1 MNRGGRLKR
10 ALGLP
15 EVTLSG
21 VGIIL
26 GAGIYALLGEAA
38 GLAGNAVWAAFGIS
52 AVMAAC
58 TGLSYA
64 ELSSMFPRASA
75 EYAYVGQVFG
85 RKVAFLVGWLILA
98 SGVLSA
104 ATVALGFG
112 GYAFGISGIPIV
124 LAALLLIAG
133 IAALGVYGIR
143 ETALLAIAMTLVEA
157 GGIVF
162 VIVVGLPYLGSV
174 DYFAMPNG
182 MPGLFQA
189 SALVFFAYMGFEE
202 MVKLAEETREPERT
216 IPRAL
221 VLALAAAVVL
231 YMLVTVSAVSVLGW
245 EGLAATPAPFAA
257 IAETTLGGNAAAAI
271 SLVAL
276 CATANTSL
284 LLIIATS
291 RLAWG
296 MADDG
301 VLPVPLTRV
310 HPTFKT
316 PWVAVAAVAALAVA
330 FTLPGEIAAV
340 ANATNFALFLT
351 FALINATVIALRVR
365 EPAAPR
371 PFRIPLTVRSV
382 PLIPVFGII
391 SSFFLIL
398 QIEVVIVLLGIGI
411 LAAGWGVWRVSA
423 RWGKGKVSR

>member
-1 MNRGGRLKR
+1 MERGGGLKR

-26 GAGIYALLGEAA
+26 GAGIYALMGEAA
-38 GLAGNAVWAAFGIS
+38 GLAGNAVWIAFGIS

-58 TGLSYA
+58 TGLAYA

-75 EYAYVGQVFG
+75 EYAYVGRAFG
-85 RKVAFLVGWLILA
+85 QTAAFLVGWLILA

-112 GYAFGISGIPIV
+112 GYVSGLTGIPAV
-124 LAALLLIAG
+124 PAALLLIAG
-133 IAALGVYGIR
+133 LAAIGVYGIR
-143 ETALLAIAMTLVEA
+143 ETALFAIVMTLVEA

-162 VIVVGLPYLGSV
+162 VIVIGIPYLGSV
-174 DYFAMPNG
+174 DYFAMPK
-182 MPGLFQA
+182 GLSGVFQA

-202 MVKLAEETREPERT
+202 MVKLAEETREPEKT

-257 IAETTLGGNAAAAI
+257 IAEAALGGSASLLI

-284 LLIIATS
+284 LLIVATS

-296 MADDG
+296 MAGDRA
-301 VLPVPLTRV
+301 LPALLARV
-310 HPTFKT
+310 HPIFGT
-316 PWVAVAAVAALAVA
+316 PWVAVAAAAAVAAA
-330 FTLPGEIAAV
+330 FTLTGEIAYV

-351 FALINATVIALRVR
+351 FALINATVIFLRRR
-365 EPAAPR
+365 EPDIPR
-371 PFRIPLTVRSV
+371 PFRV
-382 PLIPVFGII
+382 PLDVRGVPLVPLLGIFF
-391 SSFFLIL
+391 SFFLLL
-398 QIEVVIVLLGIGI
+398 QIEIEVVLLGIGI
-411 LAAGWGVWRVSA
+411 LLTGWGVSRVY
-423 RWGKGKVSR
+423 RGGEE

>member
-1 MNRGGRLKR
+1 MEGGGRLKR

-21 VGIIL
+21 IGIIL
-26 GAGIYALLGEAA
+26 GAGVYALIGEAA

-112 GYAFGISGIPIV
+112 GYASGISGIPIV
-124 LAALLLIAG
+124 PAALILIAG
-133 IAALGVYGIR
+133 LAAIGVYGIR
-143 ETALLAIAMTLVEA
+143 ETALFAIAMTLIEA

-162 VIVVGLPYLGSV
+162 VIVVGLPYLGSA
-174 DYFAMPNG
+174 DYFTMPNG
-182 MPGLFQA
+182 VPGLFQA

-202 MVKLAEETREPERT
+202 MVKLAEETKEPEKT

-221 VLALAAAVVL
+221 VFALITAVVL

-257 IAETTLGGNAAAAI
+257 IAETTLGGNASFAI

-284 LLIIATS
+284 LLIVATS

-296 MADDG
+296 MAGDG
-301 VLPVPLTRV
+301 VLPAHLAQV
-310 HPTFKT
+310 HPTFGT
-316 PWVAVAAVAALAVA
+316 PWVAVAAAAILAA
-330 FTLPGEIAAV
+330 TFTLPGEIAAV

-351 FALINATVIALRVR
+351 FALINATVIVLRLR
-365 EPAAPR
+365 EPDTPR
-371 PFRIPLTVRSV
+371 PFRVPIAVRGV
-382 PLIPVFGII
+382 PLVPLLGIFFSI
-391 SSFFLIL
+391 FLIL
-398 QIEVVIVLLGIGI
+398 QIEVEIVLLGIGI
-411 LAAGWGVWRVSA
+411 LIAGWGVWRVSA
-423 RWGKGKVSR
+423 RWEKGKVSR

>member
-1 MNRGGRLKR
+1 MERGGGLKR

-26 GAGIYALLGEAA
+26 GAGIYALMGEAA
-38 GLAGNAVWAAFGIS
+38 GLAGNAVWIAFGIS

-58 TGLSYA
+58 TGLAYA

-75 EYAYVGQVFG
+75 EYAYVGRAFG
-85 RKVAFLVGWLILA
+85 QTAAFLVGWLILA

-112 GYAFGISGIPIV
+112 GYVSGLTGIPAV
-124 LAALLLIAG
+124 PAALLLIAG
-133 IAALGVYGIR
+133 LAAIGVYGIR
-143 ETALLAIAMTLVEA
+143 ETALFAIVMTLVEA

-162 VIVVGLPYLGSV
+162 VIVIGIPYLGSV
-174 DYFAMPNG
+174 DYFAMPK
-182 MPGLFQA
+182 GLSGVFQA

-202 MVKLAEETREPERT
+202 MVKLAEETREPEKT

-221 VLALAAAVVL
+221 ILALAAAVVL

-257 IAETTLGGNAAAAI
+257 IAEAALGGSASLLI

-284 LLIIATS
+284 LLIVATS

-296 MADDG
+296 MAGDRA
-301 VLPVPLTRV
+301 LPALLARV
-310 HPTFKT
+310 HPIFGT
-316 PWVAVAAVAALAVA
+316 PWVAVAAAAAVAAA
-330 FTLPGEIAAV
+330 FTLTGEIAYV

-351 FALINATVIALRVR
+351 FALINATVIFLRRR
-365 EPAAPR
+365 EPDIPR
-371 PFRIPLTVRSV
+371 PFRV
-382 PLIPVFGII
+382 PLDVRGVPLVPLLGIFF
-391 SSFFLIL
+391 SFFLLL
-398 QIEVVIVLLGIGI
+398 QIEAEIVLLGIGI
-411 LAAGWGVWRVSA
+411 LLIGWGVSRVY
-423 RWGKGKVSR
+423 RGGEE

>member
-1 MNRGGRLKR
+1 MERGGRLKR

-26 GAGIYALLGEAA
+26 GAGIYALIGEAA
-38 GLAGNAVWAAFGIS
+38 GLAGNAVWVAFGIS

-58 TGLSYA
+58 TGLAYA

-75 EYAYVGQVFG
+75 EYAYVGRAFG
-85 RKVAFLVGWLILA
+85 QTAAFLVGWLILA

-112 GYAFGISGIPIV
+112 GYVSGLTGIPAV
-124 LAALLLIAG
+124 PAALLLIAG
-133 IAALGVYGIR
+133 LAAIGVYGIR
-143 ETALLAIAMTLVEA
+143 ETALFAIAMTLIEA

-162 VIVVGLPYLGSV
+162 VIVIGIPYLGSV

-182 MPGLFQA
+182 LSGVFQA

-202 MVKLAEETREPERT
+202 MVKLAEETREPEKT

-245 EGLAATPAPFAA
+245 ERLAATPAPFAA
-257 IAETTLGGNAAAAI
+257 IAEVTLGGSASILI

-284 LLIIATS
+284 LLIVSTS

-296 MADDG
+296 MAADG
-301 VLPVPLTRV
+301 ALPATLARV
-310 HPTFKT
+310 HPTFRT
-316 PWVAVAAVAALAVA
+316 PWVAVAAAAAIAAA
-330 FTLPGEIAAV
+330 FTLTGEIAYV

-351 FALINATVIALRVR
+351 FALINATVILLRMR
-365 EPAAPR
+365 EPDIPR
-371 PFRIPLTVRSV
+371 PFRV
-382 PLIPVFGII
+382 PLAVRGVPLVPLLGILF
-391 SSFFLIL
+391 SFFLLL
-398 QIEVVIVLLGIGI
+398 QIEIEIVLLGIGI
-411 LAAGWGVWRVSA
+411 LLVGWGVSRVY
-423 RWGKGKVSR
+423 RGGGE

>member
-1 MNRGGRLKR
+1 MERGGRLKR

-26 GAGIYALLGEAA
+26 GAGIYALMGEAA
-38 GLAGNAVWAAFGIS
+38 GLAGNAVWVAFGIS

-58 TGLSYA
+58 TGLAYA

-75 EYAYVGQVFG
+75 EYAYVGRAFG
-85 RKVAFLVGWLILA
+85 QTAAFLVGWLILA

-112 GYAFGISGIPIV
+112 GYVFGLSGIPAV
-124 LAALLLIAG
+124 PAALFLIAG
-133 IAALGVYGIR
+133 LAAIGVYGIR
-143 ETALLAIAMTLVEA
+143 ETALFAIVMTLVEA

-162 VIVVGLPYLGSV
+162 VIVIGIPYLGSV
-174 DYFAMPNG
+174 DYFAMPKG
-182 MPGLFQA
+182 LPGVFQA

-202 MVKLAEETREPERT
+202 MVKLAEETREPEKT

-257 IAETTLGGNAAAAI
+257 IADAALGGSASFLI

-284 LLIIATS
+284 LLIVATS

-296 MADDG
+296 MAGDG
-301 VLPVPLTRV
+301 ALPTLLAQV
-310 HPTFKT
+310 HPTFGT
-316 PWVAVAAVAALAVA
+316 PWAAVAVAAALAAA
-330 FTLPGEIAAV
+330 FTLTGEIAYV

-351 FALINATVIALRVR
+351 FALINATVVVLRVR
-365 EPAAPR
+365 DPDVLR
-371 PFRIPLTVRSV
+371 PFRV
-382 PLIPVFGII
+382 PLAVRGVPIVPLLGILF
-391 SSFFLIL
+391 SFFLLL
-398 QIEVVIVLLGIGI
+398 QIEIEIVLLGLGI
-411 LAAGWGVWRVSA
+411 LLVGWGVSRVY
-423 RWGKGKVSR
+423 RGGKE

>member
-1 MNRGGRLKR
+1 MERGGQLKR

-26 GAGIYALLGEAA
+26 GAGIYALMGEAA
-38 GLAGNAVWAAFGIS
+38 GLAGNAVWVAFGIS

-58 TGLSYA
+58 TGLAYA

-75 EYAYVGQVFG
+75 EYAYVGRAFG
-85 RKVAFLVGWLILA
+85 QTTAFLVGWLILA

-112 GYAFGISGIPIV
+112 GYISSLAGIPAV
-124 LAALLLIAG
+124 PAALLLIAG
-133 IAALGVYGIR
+133 LAAIGVYGIR
-143 ETALLAIAMTLVEA
+143 ETALFAIAMTLIEA

-162 VIVVGLPYLGSV
+162 VIVIGIPYLGSV
-174 DYFAMPNG
+174 DYFAMPKG
-182 MPGLFQA
+182 LPGVFQA

-221 VLALAAAVVL
+221 LLALAAAVVL

-257 IAETTLGGNAAAAI
+257 IADVALGGSAALII

-284 LLIIATS
+284 LLIVATS

-296 MADDG
+296 MAGDG
-301 VLPVPLTRV
+301 ALPAPLAQV
-310 HPTFKT
+310 HPAFGT
-316 PWVAVAAVAALAVA
+316 PWAAVAVAAAIAAA
-330 FTLPGEIAAV
+330 FTLTGEIAYV

-351 FALINATVIALRVR
+351 FALINATVVVLRLR
-365 EPAAPR
+365 EPDFTR
-371 PFRIPLTVRSV
+371 PFRV
-382 PLIPVFGII
+382 PLAVRGVPIVPLLGILF
-391 SSFFLIL
+391 SFFLLL
-398 QIEVVIVLLGIGI
+398 QIEAEIVLLGLGI
-411 LAAGWGVWRVSA
+411 LFVGWGVSRVY
-423 RWGKGKVSR
+423 RGGGE

>member
-1 MNRGGRLKR
+1 MERGGGLKR

-26 GAGIYALLGEAA
+26 GAGIYALMGEAA
-38 GLAGNAVWAAFGIS
+38 GLAGNAVWIAFGIS

-58 TGLSYA
+58 TGLAYA

-75 EYAYVGQVFG
+75 EYAYVGRAFG
-85 RKVAFLVGWLILA
+85 QTAAFLVGWLILA

-112 GYAFGISGIPIV
+112 GYVSGLTGIPAV
-124 LAALLLIAG
+124 PAALLLIAG
-133 IAALGVYGIR
+133 LAAIGVYGIR
-143 ETALLAIAMTLVEA
+143 ETALFAIVMTLVEA

-162 VIVVGLPYLGSV
+162 VIVIGIPYLGSV
-174 DYFAMPNG
+174 DYFAMPK
-182 MPGLFQA
+182 GLSGVFQA

-202 MVKLAEETREPERT
+202 MVKLAEETREPEKT

-257 IAETTLGGNAAAAI
+257 IAEAALGGSASLLI

-284 LLIIATS
+284 LLIVATS

-296 MADDG
+296 MAGDRA
-301 VLPVPLTRV
+301 LPALLARV
-310 HPTFKT
+310 HPIFGT
-316 PWVAVAAVAALAVA
+316 PWVAVAAAAAVAAA
-330 FTLPGEIAAV
+330 FTLTGEIAYV

-351 FALINATVIALRVR
+351 FALINATVIFLRRR
-365 EPAAPR
+365 EPDIPR
-371 PFRIPLTVRSV
+371 PFRV
-382 PLIPVFGII
+382 PLDVRGVPLVPLLGIFF
-391 SSFFLIL
+391 SFFLLL
-398 QIEVVIVLLGIGI
+398 QIEAEIVLLGIGI
-411 LAAGWGVWRVSA
+411 LLIGWGVSRVY
-423 RWGKGKVSR
+423 RGGEE

>member
-1 MNRGGRLKR
+1 MERGGGLKR

-26 GAGIYALLGEAA
+26 GAGIYALMGEAA
-38 GLAGNAVWAAFGIS
+38 GLAGNAVWIAFGIS

-58 TGLSYA
+58 TGLAYA

-75 EYAYVGQVFG
+75 EYAYVGRAFG
-85 RKVAFLVGWLILA
+85 QTAAFLVGWLILA

-112 GYAFGISGIPIV
+112 GYVSGLTGIPAV
-124 LAALLLIAG
+124 PAALLLIAG
-133 IAALGVYGIR
+133 LAAIGVYGIR
-143 ETALLAIAMTLVEA
+143 ETALFAIVMTLVEA

-162 VIVVGLPYLGSV
+162 VIVIGIPYLGSV
-174 DYFAMPNG
+174 DYFAMPK
-182 MPGLFQA
+182 GLSGVFQA

-202 MVKLAEETREPERT
+202 MVKLAEETREPEKT

-257 IAETTLGGNAAAAI
+257 IAEAALGGSASLLI

-284 LLIIATS
+284 LLIVATS

-296 MADDG
+296 MAGDRA
-301 VLPVPLTRV
+301 LPALLARV
-310 HPTFKT
+310 HPIFGT
-316 PWVAVAAVAALAVA
+316 PWVAVAAAAAVAAA
-330 FTLPGEIAAV
+330 FTLTGEIAYV

-351 FALINATVIALRVR
+351 FALINATVIFLRRR
-365 EPAAPR
+365 EPDIPR
-371 PFRIPLTVRSV
+371 PFRV
-382 PLIPVFGII
+382 PLDVRGVPLVPLLGIFF
-391 SSFFLIL
+391 SFFLLL
-398 QIEVVIVLLGIGI
+398 QIEAEVVLLGIGI
-411 LAAGWGVWRVSA
+411 LLIGWGVSRVY
-423 RWGKGKVSR
+423 RGGEE

>member
-1 MNRGGRLKR
+1 MERGGGLKR

-26 GAGIYALLGEAA
+26 GAGIYALMGEAA
-38 GLAGNAVWAAFGIS
+38 GLAGNAVWIAFGIS

-58 TGLSYA
+58 TGLAYA

-75 EYAYVGQVFG
+75 EYAYVGRAFG
-85 RKVAFLVGWLILA
+85 QTAAFLVGWLILA

-112 GYAFGISGIPIV
+112 GYVSGLTGIPAV
-124 LAALLLIAG
+124 PAALLLIAG
-133 IAALGVYGIR
+133 LAAIGVYGIR
-143 ETALLAIAMTLVEA
+143 ETALFAIVMTLVEA

-162 VIVVGLPYLGSV
+162 VIVIGIPYLGSV
-174 DYFAMPNG
+174 DYFAMPK
-182 MPGLFQA
+182 GLSGVFQA

-202 MVKLAEETREPERT
+202 MVKLAEETREPEKT

-245 EGLAATPAPFAA
+245 EGLAATSAPFAA
-257 IAETTLGGNAAAAI
+257 IAEAALGGSASLLI

-284 LLIIATS
+284 LLIVATS

-296 MADDG
+296 MAGDRA
-301 VLPVPLTRV
+301 LPALLARV
-310 HPTFKT
+310 HPTFGT
-316 PWVAVAAVAALAVA
+316 PWVAVAAAAAVAAA
-330 FTLPGEIAAV
+330 FTLTGEIAYV

-351 FALINATVIALRVR
+351 FALINATVILLRRR
-365 EPAAPR
+365 EPDIPR
-371 PFRIPLTVRSV
+371 PFRV
-382 PLIPVFGII
+382 PLDVRGVPLVPLLGIFF
-391 SSFFLIL
+391 SFFLLL
-398 QIEVVIVLLGIGI
+398 QIEAEVVLLGIGI
-411 LAAGWGVWRVSA
+411 LLIGWGVSRVY
-423 RWGKGKVSR
+423 RGGEE

>member
-1 MNRGGRLKR
+1 MERGGRLKR

-21 VGIIL
+21 IGIIL
-26 GAGIYALLGEAA
+26 GAGIYALMGEAA
-38 GLAGNAVWAAFGIS
+38 GLAGNAVWVAFGIS

-75 EYAYVGQVFG
+75 EYIYAGRAFG
-85 RKVAFLVGWLILA
+85 RTAAFLVGWLILA

-112 GYAFGISGIPIV
+112 GYVAGLTGIQAVP
-124 LAALLLIAG
+124 AALILIAG
-133 IAALGVYGIR
+133 LAAIGVYGIR
-143 ETALLAIAMTLVEA
+143 ETALFAIAMTLIEA

-162 VIVVGLPYLGSV
+162 VIVIGLPYLGSV
-174 DYFAMPNG
+174 DYFAMPK
-182 MPGLFQA
+182 GLSGVFEA

-202 MVKLAEETREPERT
+202 MVKLAEETREPEKT

-221 VLALAAAVVL
+221 ILALATAVVL

-257 IAETTLGGNAAAAI
+257 IAEAALGGSAALII

-284 LLIIATS
+284 LLIVSTS

-296 MADDG
+296 MAGDG
-301 VLPVPLTRV
+301 ALPAPLARV
-310 HPTFKT
+310 HPAFRT
-316 PWVAVAAVAALAVA
+316 PWVAVVAAAAIAAA
-330 FTLPGEIAAV
+330 FTLPGRITYV

-351 FALINATVIALRVR
+351 FALVNATVVFLRFR
-365 EPAAPR
+365 EPDTPR
-371 PFRIPLTVRSV
+371 PFRV
-382 PLIPVFGII
+382 PLDVLEVPLMPVLGII
-391 SSFFLIL
+391 FSFFLLL
-398 QIEVVIVLLGIGI
+398 QIEAGVVLLGIGI
-411 LAAGWGVWRVSA
+411 LLLGWGVSRVY
-423 RWGKGKVSR
+423 RGGGE

>member
-1 MNRGGRLKR
+1 MERDGRLRR

-26 GAGIYALLGEAA
+26 GAGIYALMGEAA
-38 GLAGNAVWAAFGIS
+38 GLAGNAVWVAFGIS

-58 TGLSYA
+58 TGLAYA

-75 EYAYVGQVFG
+75 EYAYVGRAFG
-85 RKVAFLVGWLILA
+85 RTAAFLVGWLILA

-112 GYAFGISGIPIV
+112 GYISGLAGIPAV
-124 LAALLLIAG
+124 PAALLLIAG
-133 IAALGVYGIR
+133 LAAIGVYGIR
-143 ETALLAIAMTLVEA
+143 ETALFAIAMTLIEA

-162 VIVVGLPYLGSV
+162 VIVIGIPYLGSV
-174 DYFAMPNG
+174 DYFAMPKG
-182 MPGLFQA
+182 LPGVFQA

-221 VLALAAAVVL
+221 LLALAAAVVL

-257 IAETTLGGNAAAAI
+257 IAEAALGESAAFII

-284 LLIIATS
+284 LLIVATS

-296 MADDG
+296 MAGDG
-301 VLPVPLTRV
+301 ALPARLARV
-310 HPTFKT
+310 HPAFGT
-316 PWVAVAAVAALAVA
+316 PWVAVAAAAAIAAA
-330 FTLPGEIAAV
+330 FTLTGEIAYV

-351 FALINATVIALRVR
+351 FALINATVVILRLR
-365 EPAAPR
+365 EPDIPR
-371 PFRIPLTVRSV
+371 PFRV
-382 PLIPVFGII
+382 PLAVRGVPLVPLLGILFSVF
-391 SSFFLIL
+391 LLL
-398 QIEVVIVLLGIGI
+398 QIEAEIVILGLGI
-411 LAAGWGVWRVSA
+411 LLVGWGVSRVY
-423 RWGKGKVSR
+423 RGGEE

>member
-1 MNRGGRLKR
+1 MERGGRLKR

-21 VGIIL
+21 IGIIL
-26 GAGIYALLGEAA
+26 GAGIYALMGEAA
-38 GLAGNAVWAAFGIS
+38 GLAGNAVWVAFGIS

-75 EYAYVGQVFG
+75 EYTYAGRAFG
-85 RKVAFLVGWLILA
+85 RTAAFLVGWLILA

-112 GYAFGISGIPIV
+112 GYVAGLTGIQVVP
-124 LAALLLIAG
+124 AALILIAG
-133 IAALGVYGIR
+133 LAAIGVYGIR
-143 ETALLAIAMTLVEA
+143 ETALFAIAMTLIEA

-162 VIVVGLPYLGSV
+162 VIVIGLPYLGSV
-174 DYFAMPNG
+174 DYFAMPK
-182 MPGLFQA
+182 GLSGVFEA

-202 MVKLAEETREPERT
+202 MVKLAEETREPEKT

-221 VLALAAAVVL
+221 ILALATAVVL

-257 IAETTLGGNAAAAI
+257 IAEAALGGSAALII

-284 LLIIATS
+284 LLIVSTS

-296 MADDG
+296 MAGDG
-301 VLPVPLTRV
+301 ALPAPLARV
-310 HPTFKT
+310 HPAFRT
-316 PWVAVAAVAALAVA
+316 PWVAVVAAAAIAAA
-330 FTLPGEIAAV
+330 FTLPGRITYV

-351 FALINATVIALRVR
+351 FALVNATVVFLRFR
-365 EPAAPR
+365 EPDTPR
-371 PFRIPLTVRSV
+371 PFRV
-382 PLIPVFGII
+382 PLDVLEVPLMPVLGII
-391 SSFFLIL
+391 FSFFLLL
-398 QIEVVIVLLGIGI
+398 QIEAGVVLLGIGI
-411 LAAGWGVWRVSA
+411 LLLGWGVSRVY
-423 RWGKGKVSR
+423 RGGGE